1 MGFDQHRIQL
11 MMEYIS
17 SLQYKV
23 LLNGHPKGHKI
34 PQRSLRQGDHLSLYL
49 FIMRTKAHVM
59 NIKMAEREKKLTCI
73 TVARACPSI
82 PQLLFADDSLF
93 FVEKQ

>member
-49 FIMRTKAHVM
+49 FIMRTKAHVV
-59 NIKMAEREKKLTCI
+59 NIKMAERENN
-73 TVARACPSI
+73 
-82 PQLLFADDSLF
+82 
-93 FVEKQ
+93 